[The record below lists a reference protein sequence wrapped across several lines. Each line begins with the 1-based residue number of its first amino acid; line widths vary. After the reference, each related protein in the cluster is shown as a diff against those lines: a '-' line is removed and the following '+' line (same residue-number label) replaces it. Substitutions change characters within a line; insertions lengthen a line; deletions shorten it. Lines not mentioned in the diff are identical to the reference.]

1 MKILKYLIPAVILNK
16 IYKSKF
22 SGYSKELTP
31 EEEDLI
37 SDLKDDKE

>member
-16 IYKSKF
+16 LYKGK
-22 SGYSKELTP
+22 YSANLEELTP

-37 SDLKDDKE
+37 SDFKDDKE